1 MGSTLSEPPSEQL
14 LAEIDAVHL
23 RVRESFRRRDLSAYM
38 ATFATDL
45 TFRQANG
52 RVLSRD
58 GLARSIARQF
68 ARPVAFNSRFDR
80 RTATVTGHELME
92 SGTQTA
98 WIALR
103 VFVLFAVRWKIE
115 RQGQYTWAHVGP
127 DWLLRKVS
135 IEKEDVTRAGFGLA
149 SRLVA
154 VTEPKTPS

>member
-1 MGSTLSEPPSEQL
+1 
-14 LAEIDAVHL
+14 
-23 RVRESFRRRDLSAYM
+23 M

-68 ARPVAFNSRFDR
+68 ARLVAFDSRFDR
-80 RTATVTGHELME
+80 RTAIVTGTELTE

-103 VFVLFAVRWKIE
+103 VFVFFAVAWRVE
-115 RQGQYTWAHVGP
+115 RQGQYTWARVGP
-127 DWLLRKVS
+127 EWLLRNVN
-135 IEKEDVTRAGFGLA
+135 IEKERVTRAGFGLA
-149 SRLVA
+149 SRLRA
-154 VTEPKTPS
+154 EGGQ